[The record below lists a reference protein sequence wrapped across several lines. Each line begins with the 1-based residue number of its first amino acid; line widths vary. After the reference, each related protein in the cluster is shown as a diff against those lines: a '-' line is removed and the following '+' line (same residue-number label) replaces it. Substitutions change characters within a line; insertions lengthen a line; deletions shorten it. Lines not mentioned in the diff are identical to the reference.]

1 MTTPTA
7 VGVED
12 ALETLVR
19 QFSDPLACLRE
30 LVQNSL
36 DAGSRQ
42 IDVALS
48 HTDGVMT
55 LEVQDQGEGMDKH
68 IIDTKLTRLFASSKE
83 GDFTKIG
90 RFGIGFVSVFALEP
104 DAVVVDTG
112 RAGEK
117 WRVLFRKDRTF
128 ACIALEEPI
137 AGTRVRI
144 IKAVSSAE
152 YDDLRARALSV
163 LRYWCKHVEGEIS
176 FEGQVISGP
185 LALERVLVEAR
196 HQEEGTLVVV
206 GIVEGFRTFGGFYN
220 KGLTLHEGEAGGL
233 PGLAFKISSRYLE
246 HTLTRDN
253 VLHDDAFQK
262 AMAIVHRLAGEP
274 LHAALWARLAK
285 DTTGP
290 SAEPLWRA
298 LASRLR
304 LNALPAAQAEQPIV
318 PAEGGA
324 LSIKGLQRQKAPL
337 YFAPTH
343 TPLTQACHQAGLKV
357 LLVGEQGPAIAQVVH
372 EAAGLQL
379 VDLERDF
386 VLPLPATEAEV
397 QAFSPLQAQL
407 AHLLPDLKVAAL
419 VPGHLPSLP
428 HEVAIGVA
436 RLDEP
441 TPITEIQKLAG
452 GLFSRKRT
460 LVINLDHPAVA
471 ALLPR
476 AAQEPELCGWLL
488 ARLFLLGRGELD
500 APREAALLMPAIT
513 RREARTR

>member
-152 YDDLRARALSV
+152 YDDLRTRALSV

-196 HQEEGTLVVV
+196 
-206 GIVEGFRTFGGFYN
+206 I
-220 KGLTLHEGEAGGL
+220 K
-233 PGLAFKISSRYLE
+233 
-246 HTLTRDN
+246 
-253 VLHDDAFQK
+253 
-262 AMAIVHRLAGEP
+262 
-274 LHAALWARLAK
+274 
-285 DTTGP
+285 
-290 SAEPLWRA
+290 
-298 LASRLR
+298 
-304 LNALPAAQAEQPIV
+304 PA
-318 PAEGGA
+318 
-324 LSIKGLQRQKAPL
+324 
-337 YFAPTH
+337 Y
-343 TPLTQACHQAGLKV
+343 C
-357 LLVGEQGPAIAQVVH
+357 
-372 EAAGLQL
+372 
-379 VDLERDF
+379 
-386 VLPLPATEAEV
+386 
-397 QAFSPLQAQL
+397 
-407 AHLLPDLKVAAL
+407 
-419 VPGHLPSLP
+419 
-428 HEVAIGVA
+428 
-436 RLDEP
+436 
-441 TPITEIQKLAG
+441 
-452 GLFSRKRT
+452 
-460 LVINLDHPAVA
+460 
-471 ALLPR
+471 
-476 AAQEPELCGWLL
+476 
-488 ARLFLLGRGELD
+488 
-500 APREAALLMPAIT
+500 
-513 RREARTR
+513 